1 MKGHLNDPIHV
12 SKGQL
17 MEFINLICENYKLTN
32 YARHG
37 GDISYDLGARDAID
51 GLREEICREVLEL

>member
-12 SKGQL
+12 SKGQF

-32 YARHG
+32 YARCD
-37 GDISYDLGARDAID
+37 GDVSYNLGATDAID
-51 GLREEICREVLEL
+51 GLREQICREILEL